1 MTTTLGLPEENC
13 GALGDFDMPHALRGL
28 AGMGQASCSLMGTS
42 VIATRQSDLKVQ
54 AAQRYRRNMV
64 TTRLIALLGSAIIL
78 LATLTTDLSA
88 QDREVPYWAT
98 LRFDEVRMRVGPSQ
112 EYPIEWVYKRKGLP
126 VRVVRMRE
134 GWRLVQDHEGT
145 QGWVASSQLNPKLGA
160 MVIGDGLV
168 DLRAGP
174 DASSDLRW
182 RAEPGVVADLLSC
195 RESFCEI
202 DVAGR
207 SGWVPESR
215 LWGVG
220 DGEPSPT
227 PEVVP
232 EQ

>member
-1 MTTTLGLPEENC
+1 
-13 GALGDFDMPHALRGL
+13 
-28 AGMGQASCSLMGTS
+28 MGQAAYSRIGTC
-42 VIATRQSDLKVQ
+42 VIVDWQSGLKIQ
-54 AAQRYRRNMV
+54 GARRYRRNMV

-126 VRVVRMRE
+126 VRVVRLRE

-168 DLRAGP
+168 DLRSGP
-174 DASSDLRW
+174 SASSDLRW
-182 RAEPGVVADLLSC
+182 RAEPGVVAELLRC

-207 SGWVPESR
+207 SGWVPEAR

-220 DGEPSPT
+220 DSEPAA
-227 PEVVP
+227 EVETMP